1 MGGESLGL
9 HYQEL
14 SKLIGDVE
22 PDLQK
27 EWKKRIG
34 SQNGGEQESISH
46 DGDSSDFGPV
56 LPKPVSISS
65 VPIASLQS

>member
-27 EWKKRIG
+27 EWKKRNG
-34 SQNGGEQESISH
+34 NQNGGEQESISQ
-46 DGDSSDFGPV
+46 DGDSSDFGAV
-56 LPKPVSISS
+56 LSKSVSIQSA
-65 VPIASLQS
+65 PIASIQS